1 MAVMLPVISINH
13 APLLQDRPVKGIVT
27 LLLAAACGIAL
38 LGWMQQLNSERQRL
52 NADLQQMQAPV
63 SAPRLNPK
71 EDQAKQQEI
80 AAVQAAM
87 HELALPWQK
96 LFLALESIKVADIK
110 LASIEPNARLH
121 KLRITANTNEVVN
134 MFKYVRG
141 LSEQSVFNDVLLMSH
156 EFHHDQPMP
165 VRFVVEAVWIQ
176 QP

>member
-1 MAVMLPVISINH
+1 MLPVISINH
-13 APLLQDRPVKGIVT
+13 APLPQERPVKGIVT
-27 LLLAAACGIAL
+27 LLLAVACSIAL
-38 LGWMQQLNSERQRL
+38 LAWLQQLNSERQRL
-52 NADLQQMQAPV
+52 NTDMQQMQTPV
-63 SAPRLNPK
+63 TTSRLNAK
-71 EDQAKQQEI
+71 ESQAKQQEI

-96 LFLALESIKVADIK
+96 LFLALESIKVEDIK

-134 MFKYVRG
+134 MFKYVRS
-141 LSEQSVFNDVLLMSH
+141 LSEQPVFNDVLLMSH